1 MEAGMPSEAV
11 ADGGRWTGEAGVGTA
26 AEAGT
31 AVEAETAAEEA
42 GTVVEAEAGSEDV
55 DHTCV
60 SYKPEYTLKA

>member
-1 MEAGMPSEAV
+1 
-11 ADGGRWTGEAGVGTA
+11 
-26 AEAGT
+26 
-31 AVEAETAAEEA
+31 VEAETAAEEA